1 MGITIHYSGKA
12 KNHEAVDQLID
23 TLQEIS
29 EDSGWNYHLVQGAV
43 KGPFKPFWGMGYG
56 YIPHK
61 EEMLKGDVHFYPQM
75 VSAQCNGYFKVYETK
90 YAEKVKE
97 SLGQGVWPSFTI
109 DTYKKGIQITLH
121 PKCETL
127 EFIFDLKTL
136 ELANYE
142 VYAHSRG
149 IIYGFNGFS
158 CKTQYAGFE
167 VHRIVCKLIKMA
179 SRYIEYTRVYDESKY
194 YESEDSETGQD
205 SFASV
210 GKALH
215 MFMESLKEKGFDTT
229 TGDEL

>member
-1 MGITIHYSGKA
+1 MGITIHYAGKA
-12 KNHEAVDQLID
+12 KSHEAVDQLID

-29 EDSGWNYHLVQGAV
+29 EDSGWSYHLVQGAV

-61 EEMLKGDVHFYPQM
+61 EEMLKGDVTFYPRM
-75 VSAQCNGYFKVYETK
+75 VSSKCNGYFKVYETK
-90 YAEKVKE
+90 FTSEVKE
-97 SLGQGVWPSFTI
+97 SLELGVWPSFTI

-136 ELANYE
+136 ELASYE

-158 CKTQYAGFE
+158 CKTQFAGFE
-167 VHRIVCKLIKMA
+167 THRIVCKLIKMA
-179 SRYIEYTRVYDESKY
+179 SRYIDYTKVYDESKY
-194 YESEDSETGQD
+194 YETEDSHASQE
-205 SFASV
+205 SFESM
-210 GKALH
+210 GDALK
-215 MFMESLKEKGFDTT
+215 MFMELLREKGLNVTS
-229 TGDEL
+229 GDEP